1 MCRYGMSKEFGTNG
15 FRLGALV
22 SQANT
27 PLLSVVKSV
36 ACFSWTS
43 SISEFYFTTLLNDQ
57 KFLDFYL
64 RENLRRLGEHY
75 KLVTDFLKE
84 NKIEYVRGG
93 NAGFFIWVDFRSIL
107 GGDIFVLDE
116 ERREGE
122 RSGQVCHSGVK
133 TRAKDQWFNE
143 KLMEAGVFLGTGD
156 AFFSEQHGWY
166 RIAFSVP
173 RKVLDL
179 GLGSV
184 TENTAPVR
192 ASVTPFP
199 CLYIGASCPPNTGSQ
214 ERRKQRFRLV
224 TGRHQKVIEEARAAV
239 GLTSAPISIRT
250 SHQAAD

>member
-1 MCRYGMSKEFGTNG
+1 MYRYGMSKDFGSNG
-15 FRLGALV
+15 LRLGVLI

-27 PLLSVVKSV
+27 ALQSAVKSV

-133 TRAKDQWFNE
+133 ARARDKWFNE
-143 KLMEAGVFLGTGD
+143 KLMEAGVYLGTGD
-156 AFFSEQHGWY
+156 GFFSEQHGWY
-166 RIAFSVP
+166 RITFSVP

-179 GLGSV
+179 GLG
-184 TENTAPVR
+184 
-192 ASVTPFP
+192 
-199 CLYIGASCPPNTGSQ
+199 
-214 ERRKQRFRLV
+214 RL
-224 TGRHQKVIEEARAAV
+224 QKVIDEARAAV
-239 GLTSAPISIRT
+239 GSTSAPISIRT